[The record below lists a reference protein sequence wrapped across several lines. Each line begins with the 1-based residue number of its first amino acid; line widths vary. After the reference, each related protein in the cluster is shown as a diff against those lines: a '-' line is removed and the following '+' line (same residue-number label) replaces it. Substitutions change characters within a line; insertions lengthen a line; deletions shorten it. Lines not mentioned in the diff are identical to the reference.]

1 MSSAFCPVS
10 SNSAPNSVVNF
21 LKYVVTEVLF
31 SIVALRHWLSQGSVA
46 THFKCRDIFSDS
58 IVANFLL
65 ILTMKKVRKLV
76 NIWWSYKAYKNVP
89 IFRPPCTYCRSYN
102 LLIEINYIT
111 SFTIINELI
120 NDKEARYGIEPCV
133 CVCVGACA
141 CVRVCV
147 RVELRQDRLPIDLPA
162 ILIQYSSAYA
172 LKLVKPAVS
181 GRGTAVTTDPK
192 VSRKFRYKVLRHWPT
207 ALLHILYTVSTRRI
221 PGFLVF
227 ICSSTHYVQF

>member
-1 MSSAFCPVS
+1 
-10 SNSAPNSVVNF
+10 
-21 LKYVVTEVLF
+21 
-31 SIVALRHWLSQGSVA
+31 
-46 THFKCRDIFSDS
+46 
-58 IVANFLL
+58 
-65 ILTMKKVRKLV
+65 
-76 NIWWSYKAYKNVP
+76 VP

-133 CVCVGACA
+133 CVCVCACA

-192 VSRKFRYKVLRHWPT
+192 VSRKFRYKVLRH
-207 ALLHILYTVSTRRI
+207 
-221 PGFLVF
+221 
-227 ICSSTHYVQF
+227 